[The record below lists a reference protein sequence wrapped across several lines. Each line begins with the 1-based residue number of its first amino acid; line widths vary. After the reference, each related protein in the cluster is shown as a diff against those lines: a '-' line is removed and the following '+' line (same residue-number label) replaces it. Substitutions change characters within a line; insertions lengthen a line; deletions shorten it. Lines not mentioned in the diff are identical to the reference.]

1 MGTKIKHNLAAKS
14 RTAIGGRVERPKAV
28 LFMTGFGV
36 LGRNSNYITHVV
48 ERGMAVLLI
57 TPMSFRPEGANAY
70 QHGEHVVHHIRDIA
84 FVRGMLSSPES
95 FTADVIAVVKAWES
109 KYIFAGVCAIGE
121 VLVEQAGLVADRYGL
136 KGPGLRASRVC
147 RSKYLQR
154 WYLPQFA
161 PRYQVIPPAARAD
174 APLDELDYPV
184 IVKPA
189 SRHSSSGVT
198 EVVSAQACR
207 ERVRSYPEHE
217 TLLVEERVKGAE
229 FSVEALVQDGSVV
242 FISATSK
249 RTTEDSIGGFT
260 EISHCL
266 PYRGDHESVLVEAT
280 CDLLTRLDFRD
291 GIAHAEWR
299 IREPDGKAIL
309 MEVAARTPGD
319 ALMSLYGLVTGA
331 SIEEAVLQ
339 ICLGEPAVYPAPR
352 RVARQVYVEHPA
364 GAVLRDVV
372 HNGQERPVWVAER
385 GGQWPALDVSSD
397 AEADGRLKAILVLV
411 ARGTTLPP
419 IVSSDDRAVTF
430 IIDGPDEKALDALE
444 ANVSLA
450 LHLVCD
456 QAPGPRTEAT

>member
-1 MGTKIKHNLAAKS
+1 M
-14 RTAIGGRVERPKAV
+14 ERPKAV

-36 LGRNSNYITHVV
+36 VGRNSSYIAYVV
-48 ERGMAVLLI
+48 ERGMTVLLI
-57 TPMSFRPEGANAY
+57 TPESFRPEVANAY
-70 QHGEHVVHHIRDIA
+70 RHGEHVVHHIRDIA
-84 FVRGMLSSPES
+84 FVKGMLSSPDS
-95 FTADVIAVVKAWES
+95 FTADVVAVVKEWES
-109 KYIFAGVCAIGE
+109 KYEFAGVCAIGE

-136 KGPGLRASRVC
+136 RSPGLRASRVC

-161 PRYQVIPPAARAD
+161 PRYQVVSPAARAD
-174 APLDELDYPV
+174 AQFDELAYPV

-198 EVVSAQACR
+198 QVATARACR
-207 ERVRSYPEHE
+207 ERVLSYPGHE
-217 TLLVEERVKGAE
+217 TLLIEERVKGDE

-242 FISATSK
+242 FISATTK
-249 RTTEDSIGGFT
+249 RTTEDSSGGFT
-260 EISHCL
+260 EVAHCL
-266 PYRGDHESVLVEAT
+266 PYRGDHETVLVEAT
-280 CDLLTRLDFRD
+280 CDLLARLDFRD
-291 GIAHAEWR
+291 GVAHAEWR

-319 ALMSLYGLVTGA
+319 ALMSLYRLTTGA
-331 SIEEAVLQ
+331 SIEEAVLR
-339 ICLGEPAVYPAPR
+339 ICLGEPAVCPVPY

-372 HNGQERPVWVAER
+372 HDGPEQPVWVTEW
-385 GGQWPALDVSSD
+385 GGQWPVLDISSNP
-397 AEADGRLKAILVLV
+397 ESDGRLNAILVLV

-419 IVSSDDRAVTF
+419 IESSDDRAVTF

-444 ANVSLA
+444 ASVSQA

-456 QAPGPRTEAT
+456 GAPRHRPEAV